1 MTMMLRRVPQYLC
14 QVHRIQVP
22 LRLRSTAHADAEY
35 AAEPADK
42 PADWD
47 LAKPYSAIPGPK
59 SNRFVGSLM
68 SFLPTGAFFKVKI
81 EDVLDTVAAHGPV
94 AKMTGIWGRPDVIL
108 LSDPKEIEIAL
119 RSEGAWPIRAG
130 ADSLLYY
137 FKNRRKGLPMSL
149 VSSQG
154 KEWQEFRTAVNQ
166 VMLQPRN
173 IKQYVEPIDRV
184 TQEIIDRMR
193 RIREQN
199 SLMPANFSDELAK
212 WALESITLVALDTKL
227 GCISDN
233 PNPDGAK
240 MVEYAH
246 TVFDSVYKLDV
257 LPSPWKYVSTPT
269 YRRFTKAM
277 DGITEISSKYVK
289 ATMERLKN
297 VPKTELKDRSY
308 SVLETLLVK
317 TEDPDRA
324 VAMALDMILGGIDA
338 TSTAVA
344 TVLYQLAINP
354 EKQKI
359 LQEELD
365 RVIPDKSIPITK
377 EQLEELKFMRAC
389 IKETMRVMPI
399 TIGNS
404 RTSVKDLVLGG
415 YQIPA
420 GTMLNTPNYNL
431 GKNEKY
437 FPRAN
442 EFLPERWLSG
452 ATDLKCKNPFAY
464 LPFGFGPRMC
474 VGRRFADLEIETIVA
489 KIFRNFNLE
498 WNNPPAALKMQVVL
512 VFADPLRF
520 KVTDRA

>member
-1 MTMMLRRVPQYLC
+1 
-14 QVHRIQVP
+14 
-22 LRLRSTAHADAEY
+22 
-35 AAEPADK
+35 
-42 PADWD
+42 
-47 LAKPYSAIPGPK
+47 
-59 SNRFVGSLM
+59 M
-68 SFLPTGAFFKVKI
+68 SFLPGGEFYKVKL
-81 EDVLDTVAAHGPV
+81 EDMFDTLASYGPV
-94 AKMTGIWGRPDVIL
+94 AKMAGIMGRPDIVL

-119 RSEGAWPIRAG
+119 RNEGTWPIRQG
-130 ADSLLYY
+130 ADSLQYY
-137 FKNRRKGLPMSL
+137 FENRRKGLPMSL

-166 VMLQPRN
+166 VMMQPRN
-173 IKQYVEPIDRV
+173 IKQYVEPIDSV

-193 RIREQN
+193 RIRDEN

-212 WALESITLVALDTKL
+212 WALESITLVALDAKL

-240 MVEYAH
+240 MVQCSH
-246 TVFDSVYKLDV
+246 TVFDSMYKLDV
-257 LPSPWKYVSTPT
+257 LPSPWKFVSTPHF
-269 YRRFTKAM
+269 RKFTKAM

-289 ATMERLKN
+289 AGMERLKN
-297 VPKTELKDRSY
+297 VPATELKDRSY
-308 SVLETLLVK
+308 SVLENLLIK

-324 VAMALDMILGGIDA
+324 VAMALDMMLAGIDT
-338 TSTAVA
+338 TSTVVA
-344 TVLYQLAINP
+344 TVLYQLATNP
-354 EKQKI
+354 EKQKT

-365 RVIPDKSIPITK
+365 RVIPDKRKPLTK
-377 EQLEELKFMRAC
+377 EQLEELKYMRAC
-389 IKETMRVMPI
+389 IKETMRIMPI
-399 TIGNS
+399 IIGNS

-420 GTMLNTPNYNL
+420 GTMLNTPNYFL
-431 GKNEKY
+431 GRNEKY
-437 FPRAN
+437 FPRAK
-442 EFLPERWLSG
+442 EFLPERWLPG
-452 ATDLKCKNPFAY
+452 APDLKCKNPFAY

-489 KIFRNFNLE
+489 KVFRNFNLE